1 MTMIEYDPF
10 SAEAMQDPQPI
21 YRRLRDEAPAYY
33 LPKYDAWALSRFAD
47 IWDRSSDPAFSAA
60 RGTTPSHVLTR
71 TQPVT
76 PMLNL
81 MDPPE
86 HTELRRA
93 VRPRFS
99 RAAIRDMEPVI
110 RKLVK
115 EALAKALPRGGCD
128 VIGDVAAEVSVRV
141 ACLAIGI
148 PLQDGD
154 RLNELVWRFF
164 AREHGVAGMTADG
177 LRAARELI
185 EYFERLVDAR
195 RRAGT
200 STNDVIDMFRQFELN
215 GRRFSDAE
223 IASQLSMLIIGGSET
238 FPKTFANGVYR
249 LWQHPDQRARLVRE
263 PDRIPDAYEEILR
276 FDMPTQF
283 LCRTLVKD
291 VSLHGQTLRT
301 GQGVMFLYA
310 SANHDEREFENPD
323 VFDIDRKPTR
333 ILSFG
338 AGTHA
343 CLGLHV
349 AKMEG
354 KVCFEE
360 LLAAA
365 PEYEV
370 DEGSASRLR
379 TEFVQGFEKLPI
391 RFTP

>member
-1 MTMIEYDPF
+1 
-10 SAEAMQDPQPI
+10 
-21 YRRLRDEAPAYY
+21 
-33 LPKYDAWALSRFAD
+33 
-47 IWDRSSDPAFSAA
+47 
-60 RGTTPSHVLTR
+60 
-71 TQPVT
+71 
-76 PMLNL
+76 
-81 MDPPE
+81 
-86 HTELRRA
+86 
-93 VRPRFS
+93 
-99 RAAIRDMEPVI
+99 
-110 RKLVK
+110 
-115 EALAKALPRGGCD
+115 
-128 VIGDVAAEVSVRV
+128 
-141 ACLAIGI
+141 
-148 PLQDGD
+148 
-154 RLNELVWRFF
+154 
-164 AREHGVAGMTADG
+164 
-177 LRAARELI
+177 
-185 EYFERLVDAR
+185 
-195 RRAGT
+195 
-200 STNDVIDMFRQFELN
+200 
-215 GRRFSDAE
+215 
-223 IASQLSMLIIGGSET
+223 MLIIGGSET

-263 PDRIPDAYEEILR
+263 PGRIPDAYEEILR